1 MSVWEWEHN
10 ILVSESDRRENES
23 WRHSWWLSSHQTGR
37 GFKICQGCPDA
48 NKGYGYCI
56 SHCMQYQ
63 TIIGEANRKLKENE
77 GGND

>member
-1 MSVWEWEHN
+1 MSTWEWEHN
-10 ILVSESDRRENES
+10 NLVSESNRGGNES
-23 WRHSWWLSSHQTGR
+23 QRHSWWLSSHQTGR
-37 GFKICQGCPDA
+37 GLKICQGCPNA

-56 SHCMQYQ
+56 SRCIQYQ